1 MSYDK
6 VRAFLETYRV
16 WDQADTELE
25 AELREALDNA
35 ETGDREAEVLETLA
49 TTHVPEPMQTPDH
62 LGSLEKLLLHYDQLA
77 KRMKDEHQ
85 VELYTPEGVTALMEL
100 LADRDRLDVFRTR
113 VLGVVKRVGALDMK
127 AFPEDNHLVILIENL
142 MP

>member
-25 AELREALDNA
+25 TELREVLDNA
-35 ETGDREAEVLETLA
+35 EVGDREAEVIETLA
-49 TTHVPEPMQTPDH
+49 TTHVPEPMQDKDH
-62 LGSLEKLLLHYDQLA
+62 LNSLERLLIHYDQLA
-77 KRMKDEHQ
+77 KRLKDEHQ
-85 VELYTPEGVTALMEL
+85 VEIFTPEGVTALMEL
-100 LADRDRLDVFRTR
+100 LAARDGLGVFRAR
-113 VLGVVKRVGALDMK
+113 VLGVVKKAGALDMK
-127 AFPEDNHLVILIENL
+127 AFPEDNHLVILLENL

>member
-6 VRAFLETYRV
+6 VRAFLEQYRV

-25 AELREALDNA
+25 AELREVLDNA
-35 ETGDREAEVLETLA
+35 ELGDKEAEVIETLA
-49 TTHVPEPMQTPDH
+49 STHVPEPMHGDDK
-62 LGSLEKLLLHYDQLA
+62 LGSIEKLLLHYDQLA
-77 KRMKDEHQ
+77 ARMKREHQ
-85 VELYTPEGVTALMEL
+85 VELYTPEGVKALMEL

-127 AFPEDNHLVILIENL
+127 AFPKDNHLVILIENL